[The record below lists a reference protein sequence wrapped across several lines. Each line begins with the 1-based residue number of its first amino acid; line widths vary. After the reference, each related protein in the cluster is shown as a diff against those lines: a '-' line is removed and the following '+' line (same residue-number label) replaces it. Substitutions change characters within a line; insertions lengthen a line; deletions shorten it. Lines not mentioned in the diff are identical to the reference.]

1 MMMTFAKIQAFFT
14 TRTAIALLL
23 GWVAYH
29 YVNAGMRQAI
39 PAKFVVAGILAVI
52 ASGLLLRRRWAVY
65 AAIAAILVLAL
76 NSVLKL
82 DLNHLTLWDPV
93 RIIAM
98 CVSGWW
104 LWKHPEERWL
114 GGSDM
119 PPPGSEEDDAEKPM
133 ISLVLLRSRPR
144 YLEANWLATL
154 LSDVW
159 DIKLAS
165 DKDAPDADGFVAG
178 EHPPFHI
185 FITKP
190 VFGMFV
196 LHNVDQPYFD
206 DPEEAARQ
214 VGNLRVVE
222 VISNHQSWLSLDFIR
237 SSNDQLP
244 EQAAYQLIGKAIAA
258 LADDETLALMAP
270 GYRYFNFWSSNLE
283 EQLTGPDPLSVF
295 REEVKAPV
303 IGVPDGD
310 SIEQAIA
317 EARRRWP
324 EFVSAFQDRPPDDK
338 RFIVK
343 APFTSEDGDTEHM
356 WLEVFGLEPEY
367 VHGHLMNE
375 PFHNKKLKKGS
386 QVEVPVSEI
395 SDWLCP
401 DDQGNAKGNFTA
413 NIVSKAAT
421 PQNAE

>member
-1 MMMTFAKIQAFFT
+1 
-14 TRTAIALLL
+14 
-23 GWVAYH
+23 AYH

-52 ASGLLLRRRWAVY
+52 AFGLLLRRRWAIY
-65 AAIAAILVLAL
+65 AAIAAILALAL

-82 DLNHLTLWDPV
+82 DLNHLSFWDPV

-114 GGSDM
+114 GGSDT

-159 DIKLAS
+159 DIKLSS

-178 EHPPFHI
+178 EHPPFHV

-222 VISNHQSWLSLDFIR
+222 VISTHQSWLSLDFIR

-324 EFVSAFQDRPPDDK
+324 EFVSAFQGRQPDDK

-367 VHGHLMNE
+367 VHGHLINE

>member
-1 MMMTFAKIQAFFT
+1 MSSASKIQAFFT
-14 TRTAIALLL
+14 TRTVIALLF
-23 GWVAYH
+23 GWLAYH
-29 YVNAGMRQAI
+29 YINAAMSQVA
-39 PAKFVVAGILAVI
+39 PVKFVVAGFLIVI
-52 ASGLLLRRRWAVY
+52 AYSLLLRRRWALY
-65 AAIAAILVLAL
+65 AACAAMFAIAL
-76 NSVLKL
+76 NSALKL
-82 DLNHLTLWDPV
+82 DLNHLSLWDPV

-98 CVSGWW
+98 CFSGWW
-104 LWKHPEERWL
+104 LWKNPDERWL

-119 PPPGSEEDDAEKPM
+119 PASGGEEDDDEKPM
-133 ISLVLLRSRPR
+133 VSLVLLRSRPR
-144 YLEANWLATL
+144 YMEAEWLATL
-154 LSDVW
+154 LSDAW
-159 DIKLAS
+159 DIKITS
-165 DKDAPDADGFVAG
+165 DKDAPDADGFIAG

-185 FITKP
+185 IITKP
-190 VFGMFV
+190 ILGMFV
-196 LHNVDQPYFD
+196 LHSLDQPYFD
-206 DPEEAARQ
+206 DPEEAAREI
-214 VGNLRVVE
+214 GNLRVVE
-222 VISNHQSWLSLDFIR
+222 VISNHQSWLALDYIR
-237 SSNDQLP
+237 HGNDPLQ
-244 EQAAYQLIGKAIAA
+244 EQAAYRLIGKAIAA

-270 GYRYFNFWSSNLE
+270 GYRYFNFWSSKLE
-283 EQLTGPDPLSVF
+283 ELLAGPDPFSVF

-324 EFVSAFQDRPPDDK
+324 EFVSAFQGRQPDDK

-343 APFTSEDGDTEHM
+343 APFTSEDGDNEHM

-367 VHGHLMNE
+367 VHGHLINE

-413 NIVSKAAT
+413 NIVSKAAS
-421 PQNAE
+421 PQKTE